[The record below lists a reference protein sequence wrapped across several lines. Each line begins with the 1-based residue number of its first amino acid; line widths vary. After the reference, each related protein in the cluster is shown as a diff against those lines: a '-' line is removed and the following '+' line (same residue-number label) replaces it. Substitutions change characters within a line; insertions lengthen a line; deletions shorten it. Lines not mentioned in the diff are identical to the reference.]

1 MSAIETPP
9 EQPQSI
15 LAPKKPISVLTL
27 IIAAVF
33 GLLFAYFVYQAIANL
48 IELPK
53 SYAAIG
59 LSDSVPWAVL
69 VIGLGIPVILY
80 VVAFAIALRRPVL
93 DTVVIFVMALAT
105 VAAFGYGIVAIHR
118 VTFDLLI
125 ASL

>member
-1 MSAIETPP
+1 MSAIETPA

-59 LSDSVPWAVL
+59 LADSVPWAVL

>member
-1 MSAIETPP
+1 MSAIETPA

-59 LSDSVPWAVL
+59 LADSVPWAVL
-69 VIGLGIPVILY
+69 VIGLLIPIVLY
-80 VVAFAIALRRPVL
+80 VVAFAVALRRNVL
-93 DTVVIFVMALAT
+93 NKAIIFLMALVT
-105 VAAFGYGIVAIHR
+105 VAAFSYGIVAIHR
-118 VTFDLLI
+118 VTFNLLLD
-125 ASL
+125 SL

>member
-1 MSAIETPP
+1 MSAIETPA

-59 LSDSVPWAVL
+59 LADSVPWAVL
-69 VIGLGIPVILY
+69 VIGLAIPVILY